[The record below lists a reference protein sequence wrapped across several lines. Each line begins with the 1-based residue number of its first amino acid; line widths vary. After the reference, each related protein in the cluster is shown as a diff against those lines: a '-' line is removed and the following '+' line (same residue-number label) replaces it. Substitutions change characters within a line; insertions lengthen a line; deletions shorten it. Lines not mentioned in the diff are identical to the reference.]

1 MTYELLVTRE
11 HCIVESP
18 IGPLTVV
25 VEDAHVVALFM
36 DEHRHAPE
44 SETFGE
50 RVDDVLPAAREQLAE
65 YFAGHRRQFDLPLN
79 SKGTA
84 FQERVWQGLC
94 DIPYGETWSYGKLAA
109 HVGSPG
115 GSRAVGLA
123 NGRNPI
129 SILVPCHRV
138 IGADGRLTGYGGG
151 MDRKQFLLELEGA
164 LTPGAAC
171 R

>member
-65 YFAGHRRQFDLPLN
+65 YFAGHRRQFDLPLR

-94 DIPYGETWSYGKLAA
+94 DIPYGETWSS
-109 HVGSPG
+109 GSWPPTSARRVAPG
-115 GSRAVGLA
+115 PSVWPTAGIRSA
-123 NGRNPI
+123 
-129 SILVPCHRV
+129 SSCRV
-138 IGADGRLTGYGGG
+138 TG
-151 MDRKQFLLELEGA
+151 
-164 LTPGAAC
+164 
-171 R
+171 